1 MYWTSPLWVTSQRV
15 LFSYPG
21 LVYSGP
27 RKGTGGKILL
37 ATMGTSI
44 HKLLLWVSSQPL
56 LTWTLL
62 HLPHLFHSI
71 IHPFIY
77 QNSLYLSLSKV
88 LGVQRLIV
96 YPQYLAVIS
105 TITERSQEECGNL
118 EKDHL
123 ELTGTFQEDF
133 PEEGVLELS
142 LTRCRMPFRQRW
154 QLE

>member
-1 MYWTSPLWVTSQRV
+1 
-15 LFSYPG
+15 
-21 LVYSGP
+21 
-27 RKGTGGKILL
+27 
-37 ATMGTSI
+37 MGFFTTSI
-44 HKLLLWVSSQPL
+44 DLNSAPSPSFIPFNHSS
-56 LTWTLL
+56 
-62 HLPHLFHSI
+62 
-71 IHPFIY
+71 FIY

-142 LTRCRMPFRQRW
+142 LTRCRMPFRQR
-154 QLE
+154 